1 VKSTV
6 EALEGNKVKLSVEV
20 DEAEFETAVD
30 AAFRR
35 IAQEVRI
42 PGFRPGK
49 VPRKILEARMGTEAA
64 RQEALRDALPDYY
77 ARAVDAHDVDV
88 IAPPEIDITGGA
100 ADGNV
105 SFDAVVE
112 VRPKIK
118 VAGYDGLRVEIPAPT
133 VSDEEITEQVDRLRR
148 QSGTLAEVERSAAAG
163 DYVTVDIVGSV
174 HGEPQDSLTVDDY
187 LYEVGSGMVVPELD
201 DNLEDASAGDELL
214 FDAEHPD
221 PDEEHPIS
229 FRVVVKQVQE
239 QVLPE
244 ADDEWA
250 ADASE
255 FDTIDELRAD
265 LHQRLDSLKRV
276 QARLALRDGVVESLT
291 KLVDDEP
298 PTALV
303 DGEIER
309 RLQDL
314 AHRLSHQGAT
324 IQQYVEATGQSP
336 QDLLDQLR
344 EQALPAVNADL
355 ALRAVIDAE
364 GITADD
370 DEIEAEIERLAQQME
385 DTPANVREQLER
397 AGRMSAVRSDVQR
410 SKALEWLLEHA
421 EVVDPDGNPIDRS
434 LLEPPSGADEEGSTD
449 TEQEQA

>member
-1 VKSTV
+1 
-6 EALEGNKVKLSVEV
+6 
-20 DEAEFETAVD
+20 
-30 AAFRR
+30 
-35 IAQEVRI
+35 
-42 PGFRPGK
+42 
-49 VPRKILEARMGTEAA
+49 
-64 RQEALRDALPDYY
+64 
-77 ARAVDAHDVDV
+77 
-88 IAPPEIDITGGA
+88 
-100 ADGNV
+100 
-105 SFDAVVE
+105 
-112 VRPKIK
+112 
-118 VAGYDGLRVEIPAPT
+118 
-133 VSDEEITEQVDRLRR
+133 
-148 QSGTLAEVERSAAAG
+148 
-163 DYVTVDIVGSV
+163 
-174 HGEPQDSLTVDDY
+174 
-187 LYEVGSGMVVPELD
+187 
-201 DNLEDASAGDELL
+201 
-214 FDAEHPD
+214 
-221 PDEEHPIS
+221 
-229 FRVVVKQVQE
+229 
-239 QVLPE
+239 
-244 ADDEWA
+244 
-250 ADASE
+250 
-255 FDTIDELRAD
+255 
-265 LHQRLDSLKRV
+265 
-276 QARLALRDGVVESLT
+276 VVESLT

-298 PTALV
+298 PAALV

-314 AHRLSHQGAT
+314 SHRLSHQGAT